1 MRWKLNIWGPA
12 ACGLCAALVV
22 LPTTVAGAVHAPEPV
37 ESTDGT
43 IQRLAA
49 ENAQLR
55 QRLVSARR
63 DLYNALPAASRA
75 EELQSLL
82 TDSLSDLKLLGI
94 ALAESFVTTQA
105 TIPEGLTKAMGD
117 TVADTDPQVRRA
129 AARLQGLLDD
139 ESAVALLESRLA
151 TERVS
156 DVRVGLL
163 NALGRQRAVSSF
175 RAVLAR
181 VSSKHDDEAQAAA
194 GAVAKLAQDRKLPAA
209 LKTRATTKLMGRYQL
224 ASKSDET
231 LVPLREALLTAL
243 RVVGD
248 PRSAELFRAGLTDI
262 SAAIR
267 QASLA
272 GLASQGG
279 PEAARA
285 LVPRLKDIDRGVR
298 QAAVMSLSKIGG
310 PAEAKAVLLR
320 TNPKVESD
328 ATIRKAAA
336 EAVIAMCET
345 AKMPALKNVISATQ
359 NQPDTCAIRA
369 SLLQLLLKQ
378 IPAKHSERDDVL
390 GQLAKELMSMNQPE
404 EAARVLEEAIK
415 LTKLGPKEMPSPQ
428 KTALHQTYLMRQLE
442 ALLRAEDPAAVAT
455 LMNLSVGK
463 ASPSFADGWKL
474 VQDRLTQ
481 WMTEKKYGD
490 VITMAS
496 RAAKDSQKRLDE
508 TQKKFLSDILAKAA
522 AAQKLS
528 DAKQVA
534 ALLVNLLGAEE
545 KPRTEAKRDLVS
557 MGVRS
562 RELLLSALKAQA
574 QSDPQNAAH
583 ETAIYEI
590 LQQIDPTLEGYDVN
604 ADAKVRLDT
613 INKWIGVSPA
623 VSP

>member
-12 ACGLCAALVV
+12 ACGLCAALAIM
-22 LPTTVAGAVHAPEPV
+22 PPTVAGAVHAPESI
-37 ESTDGT
+37 ESADGT
-43 IQRLAA
+43 IERLVD
-49 ENAQLR
+49 ENSQLR
-55 QRLVSARR
+55 QQLVSARR

-75 EELQSLL
+75 AELQALL

-105 TIPEGLTKAMGD
+105 TIPDELTQAMGD
-117 TVADTDPQVRRA
+117 TVADADPQVRRA
-129 AARLQGLLDD
+129 AARLQGLLDN
-139 ESAVALLESRLA
+139 EAAIALLESRLS
-151 TERVS
+151 TEQIS

-175 RAVLAR
+175 KAVLAR
-181 VSSKHDDEAQAAA
+181 VSSKQNDEAQAAA
-194 GAVAKLAQDRKLPAA
+194 GAVAKIAKDRTLPAG
-209 LKTRATTKLMGRYQL
+209 LGTRATTKLMRRYQL
-224 ASKSDET
+224 ASKSDEK

-248 PRSAELFRAGLTDI
+248 PRSEGLFHTGLTDL

-272 GLASQGG
+272 GLATRGG
-279 PEAARA
+279 PESARA

-298 QAAVMSLSKIGG
+298 QAAVMALSKIGG
-310 PAEAKAVLLR
+310 PTEAKSVLLR

-345 AKMPALKNVISATQ
+345 AKAPALKGVIAATR

-378 IPAKHSERDDVL
+378 MPAKDLKRGEVL
-390 GQLAKELMSMNQPE
+390 GQLAKELMAMNQPE
-404 EAARVLEEAIK
+404 EAARVLNEAIE
-415 LTKLGPKEMPSPQ
+415 LTQAGPKENPSIGKQ
-428 KTALHQTYLMRQLE
+428 AQHRAYLMLQLE
-442 ALLRAEDPAAVAT
+442 ALLRAEDPAAAT
-455 LMNLSVGK
+455 ALMPFLDGDK
-463 ASPSFADGWKL
+463 PSDAWTL
-474 VQDRLTQ
+474 VQKRLTR
-481 WMTEKKYGD
+481 WMAEKKYGS

-496 RAAKDSQKRLDE
+496 RIAETSQERLSE
-508 TQKKFLSDILAKAA
+508 TRKKFLSDILANAS
-522 AAQKLS
+522 AAQKLN

-534 ALLVNLLGAEE
+534 TLLVNLLGTEE
-545 KPRTEAKRDLVS
+545 KLRTEAKRDLVS

-562 RELLLSALKAQA
+562 REFLLAALKAQA

-613 INKWIGVSPA
+613 INKWIGISPA
-623 VSP
+623 VSD

>member
-1 MRWKLNIWGPA
+1 LNIWGPA
-12 ACGLCAALVV
+12 ACGLCAALAIM
-22 LPTTVAGAVHAPEPV
+22 PPTVAGAVHTPESV
-37 ESTDGT
+37 ESADRT
-43 IQRLAA
+43 IDRLTE
-49 ENAQLR
+49 ENSQLR

-63 DLYNALPAASRA
+63 DFYNALPSASRA
-75 EELQSLL
+75 AELQSLL

-94 ALAESFVTTQA
+94 ALAESFVTTQ
-105 TIPEGLTKAMGD
+105 TEIPEGLTQAMAD
-117 TVADTDPQVRRA
+117 TVADADPQVRRA
-129 AARLQGLLDD
+129 AAGLQGLLDD
-139 ESAVALLESRLA
+139 EAAVALLETRLA

-175 RAVLAR
+175 KAVLAR
-181 VSSKHDDEAQAAA
+181 VSAKHNDEAQAAA
-194 GAVAKLAQDRKLPAA
+194 GAVAKLAKDRKLPEA
-209 LKTRATTKLMGRYQL
+209 LKTRATTRLMRRYQL
-224 ASKSDET
+224 ASKSDDS

-248 PRSAELFRAGLTDI
+248 PRSAELFRTGLTDI

-272 GLASQGG
+272 GLATQGR

-298 QAAVMSLSKIGG
+298 QAAVMWLSKIGG

-345 AKMPALKNVISATQ
+345 AKSPALKTVIAATRK
-359 NQPDTCAIRA
+359 QPDTCAIRA

-378 IPAKHSERDDVL
+378 MPAKDLERHGVL
-390 GQLAKELMSMNQPE
+390 GQLAIEFMSMNQPE
-404 EAARVLEEAIK
+404 EAARVLAEAIE
-415 LTKLGPKEMPSPQ
+415 LTAPGPNENPSLQ
-428 KTALHQTYLMRQLE
+428 QLTRYRAHLLLQLE

-455 LMNLSVGK
+455 LMKLPTGN

-474 VQDRLTQ
+474 VQDHLTR

-496 RAAKDSQKRLDE
+496 RAAEDAQKRLDE

-522 AAQKLS
+522 AAQKLG

-534 ALLVNLLGAEE
+534 TLLVNLLGAEE

-562 RELLLSALKAQA
+562 REFLLAALKTQA

-613 INKWIGVSPA
+613 INKWLGISPA
-623 VSP
+623 VSN